1 MRREVG
7 REART
12 GSVGWD
18 GRGRREERKKGGGRE
33 REGRKGGGKNGE
45 GRGIRGGDTCKYRK
59 GAGGREG
66 EIKQGLRGRVKG
78 LYVPFNCFSCAQ
90 RFSLVKFS

>member
-18 GRGRREERKKGGGRE
+18 GRGRREERKEEGRRE
-33 REGRKGGGKNGE
+33 GEGRKGGGKEEENK
-45 GRGIRGGDTCKYRK
+45 CRK

-66 EIKQGLRGRVKG
+66 EIKQWIEGKG
-78 LYVPFNCFSCAQ
+78 QRDMHLLIAFYVHSNFHW
-90 RFSLVKFS
+90 